1 MVITASDFTKAPNR
15 DAHKTPAVLNRSFR
29 ILLPVAPL
37 LRGYAAAASFLKC
50 HSSSQL
56 SKTHRRR
63 SPLTLCFEDT
73 ILLSPQILLLL
84 NEVKITRPEL
94 GFDRGE
100 NRREQDSLE
109 HLWLVAINCLDPVH
123 ELLSF
128 REP

>member
-1 MVITASDFTKAPNR
+1 MGRGSALPSRNYRRERAVSQRNPSVKIMVHIMLMIAD
-15 DAHKTPAVLNRSFR
+15 PAF
-29 ILLPVAPL
+29 
-37 LRGYAAAASFLKC
+37 G
-50 HSSSQL
+50 
-56 SKTHRRR
+56 RR